1 MITIE
6 QALEAIDNLD
16 DYARMETGVDPIGP
30 RECLISF
37 VSQYEQLRAENDAL
51 ITERDLNVRQANV
64 YMDENR
70 RLKAELAEAKK
81 DADIFQWLQDNHVRA
96 QAFFWNYSSRRQRR
110 KAILEAMKGK

>member
-1 MITIE
+1 MITVE

-37 VSQYEQLRAENDAL
+37 VSQYEQLRSENG
-51 ITERDLNVRQANV
+51 Q
-64 YMDENR
+64 
-70 RLKAELAEAKK
+70 LKAELAEAKE
-81 DADIFQWLQDNHVRA
+81 DADIFQWLQDNPVLA
-96 QAFFWNYSSRRQRR
+96 QAFFWNYLSRLYRR